1 ISGGPGAEARDHLVS
16 AWCNRVAPWLAFFHS
31 QFVMCR
37 ANYRPIDRKFAIQL
51 VVNILYYAMIAGDR
65 HSLLITTPSIYC
77 PIAELWLI
85 ASETRD
91 KDVLFID
98 YIHPGHSRP
107 DHLTPI
113 RTVTAALAAEC
124 MRERPFATTMLE
136 VAGGIDSVI
145 SAALKYVKSIR
156 SMAQDPDIISTSLHV
171 TLSQSVEVIIR
182 TSEYNAAIREEY
194 ILRKSVKE
202 IFSTLR
208 IIQPLLHAT
217 RSMDHVLA
225 PLISSVF
232 HYFAAMIRDADDV
245 ISVFYQALSSRALE
259 TVVHIGPSIP
269 LDHHLRAHII
279 RWVMNFL
286 AILSHYTMYDKILTY
301 TLKRLDA
308 LSSALDPIARQDE
321 AFQGLWRKTERYIRV
336 YGCLRLKE
344 EMMRRPLPDEKGW
357 LLQCHCNTVDDIR
370 LMQCAGCQVVR
381 YCSKQCQRDS
391 WNSHHRL
398 SCKFL
403 KAAVGSSVPH
413 YMKRGLSLLAGME
426 TGMSDRDNIEELVIT
441 ARRQYP
447 QEQDRLVVELRMT
460 ETVVQPLQH
469 YLYLFDGLSES
480 DIMDS
485 LSCWRD
491 PNVHQSFLFTV
502 IAIPDTRGQA
512 NQILFSPRIALDME
526 MRSDRKG

>member
-1 ISGGPGAEARDHLVS
+1 VADFEQLCDLIADWPISKLCILQPVFYVHLDQRCIPAMSTPDATTNIELARWSFIGIITTCGKVISGGPGAEARDHLVS

-65 HSLLITTPSIYC
+65 HSLLITTPSLYC

-232 HYFAAMIRDADDV
+232 HYFAAMIRDVDDV

-269 LDHHLRAHII
+269 LDHSLRAHII

-357 LLQCHCNTVDDIR
+357 LLQV
-370 LMQCAGCQVVR
+370 
-381 YCSKQCQRDS
+381 
-391 WNSHHRL
+391 SHKHRFVL
-398 SCKFL
+398 I
-403 KAAVGSSVPH
+403 PH
-413 YMKRGLSLLAGME
+413 
-426 TGMSDRDNIEELVIT
+426 
-441 ARRQYP
+441 
-447 QEQDRLVVELRMT
+447 
-460 ETVVQPLQH
+460 
-469 YLYLFDGLSES
+469 
-480 DIMDS
+480 
-485 LSCWRD
+485 
-491 PNVHQSFLFTV
+491 
-502 IAIPDTRGQA
+502 
-512 NQILFSPRIALDME
+512 
-526 MRSDRKG
+526 